1 MGFLKNIFMLL
12 PFVLDK
18 MIMMKK
24 IQLLLITA
32 ILCFPMLYSCSNTDE
47 EDEPEVTMVYK
58 QEMREFVQGIS
69 SWSKSIKPDF
79 YVIPQNGVELVSS
92 SGESSGNPQMDYLDA
107 IDGIGQED
115 LFYGYENDNEATP
128 SETTDYIKSFLNLA
142 KGNGVKILV
151 TDYCSDE
158 SKMMDSYSQNE
169 GFGYTSFAANHREL
183 DNIPAFPPE
192 IPGLN
197 SDSIISLIEVN
208 NFLYLINPSA
218 YSSKQAFVDAIKATD
233 YDLLIMD
240 YFFNDE
246 VFTSDEVEQLHQ
258 KSNGGR
264 RLLISYMSIGEAEDY
279 RYYWQAEWSSNP
291 PSWLAGVNPDWP
303 GNFKVKYWEPEWQQI
318 IFGNNDS
325 YLKKIIDSGFDG
337 VYLDIIDAFE
347 YFEE

>member
-1 MGFLKNIFMLL
+1 
-12 PFVLDK
+12 
-18 MIMMKK
+18 MKK
-24 IQLLLITA
+24 IQLLFITA
-32 ILCFPMLYSCSNTDE
+32 ILCFPMLYSCSNTE
-47 EDEPEVTMVYK
+47 GEDEPRPEVSLEYK
-58 QEMREFVQGIS
+58 QKMRGFVQGIS
-69 SWSKSIKPDF
+69 SWSKSIKPGF
-79 YVIPQNGVELVSS
+79 YVIPQNGVELVSAN
-92 SGESSGNPQMDYLDA
+92 GEPNGNAQMDYLDA

-128 SETTDYIKSFLNLA
+128 SETTDYISSFLNQA

-158 SKMMDSYSQNE
+158 NKMTDSYSQN
-169 GFGYTSFAANHREL
+169 GNLGYTSFAADHREL
-183 DNIPAFPPE
+183 DNIPDFPAQ
-192 IPGLN
+192 ISGLN
-197 SDSIISLIEVN
+197 SDSVSILDEVS
-208 NFLYLINPSA
+208 NFLYLINPSGFA
-218 YSSKQAFVDAIKATD
+218 TKQEFVDAVKATD

-240 YFFNDE
+240 CFFNDE
-246 VFTSDEVEQLHQ
+246 IFTSGEIEQLHQ
-258 KSNGGR
+258 KENGGR

-279 RYYWQAEWSSNP
+279 RYYWRAEWSSNP
-291 PSWLAGVNPDWP
+291 PAWLAGENPDWA